1 MAHRTVPKRCSQ
13 WVEEEQGQ
21 TPLYSCVSRSPGPIR
36 SLPGAPSAPGPLP
49 GAPSAPGGVLGEPA
63 GAPPG
68 YTECPGRCPGR
79 AGGCP
84 SRVHRVPREVTW
96 RAGGCLSRVHR
107 VPPGGDPVSRIT
119 DSSPRPHLRAR
130 SYRLRGTRGGRVRG
144 RQDRRWGL
152 RPFLIASLS
161 ADDGCGSPSRGSSE
175 RFVRVVPNPSR
186 SSRLQPRPQAPTLVG
201 GHSPGAPAGEH
212 HGSNVLST

>member
-1 MAHRTVPKRCSQ
+1 MECLSGR
-13 WVEEEQGQ
+13 
-21 TPLYSCVSRSPGPIR
+21 R
-36 SLPGAPSAPGPLP
+36 SLNAIRALGIAPLA
-49 GAPSAPGGVLGEPA
+49 
-63 GAPPG
+63 
-68 YTECPGRCPGR
+68 ECPGPPGPPPGCAECPREVTWR

-130 SYRLRGTRGGRVRG
+130 SYRLQGTRGGRVRG

-152 RPFLIASLS
+152 RSFLIASLS
-161 ADDGCGSPSRGSSE
+161 ADDGCGSPSGGSSE
-175 RFVRVVPNPSR
+175 RFVGVVPNPLRFSQ
-186 SSRLQPRPQAPTLVG
+186 LQPWLHAPTLVG
-201 GHSPGAPAGEH
+201 SHFSGASAREH
-212 HGSNVLST
+212 HETNVPSA